1 MSRKNEIMRIK
12 IFSRFKKVKKNE
24 NITKN
29 AHCNAKN
36 FSQQVAQYK
45 NVFFPEL
52 YSLFWFYKFLAI
64 QISGARIDPELE
76 VRFFVLVY
84 IHPPPDAGNEE
95 DEGDD

>member
-12 IFSRFKKVKKNE
+12 FFSRFKKVKKNE

-45 NVFFPEL
+45 NVFF
-52 YSLFWFYKFLAI
+52 
-64 QISGARIDPELE
+64 SGIVFTLL
-76 VRFFVLVY
+76 VLQVFSY
-84 IHPPPDAGNEE
+84 PD
-95 DEGDD
+95 

>member
-45 NVFFPEL
+45 NVFF
-52 YSLFWFYKFLAI
+52 
-64 QISGARIDPELE
+64 SGIVFTLL
-76 VRFFVLVY
+76 VLQVFSY
-84 IHPPPDAGNEE
+84 PD
-95 DEGDD
+95 